1 VKQSPLQLILASES
15 PRRKTLLE
23 SAGFS
28 FRVFSVKVSENLEKN
43 LNVDNQIKAIAE
55 RKVLAAFKAYK
66 SLNTED
72 FLVLSADTMVVLD
85 QKPLGKPSD
94 STEAQQ
100 MLSSLSGKWHEVK
113 TAICL
118 AEGRKNTDGIVKLLV
133 DIETTRVLFKKISEQ
148 QILQYIA
155 TGEPMDKAGSYGIQ
169 GKGGEFVEK
178 IEGHFDNVVGLPVTL
193 FKKILEEGRWA
204 LL

>member
-28 FRVFSVKVSENLEKN
+28 FRVFPVKVSENLEKN

-66 SLNTED
+66 PLNTED
-72 FLVLSADTMVVLD
+72 FLLLSADTMVVLD
-85 QKPLGKPSD
+85 RKPLGKPSNQ
-94 STEAQQ
+94 TEAQQ

-133 DIETTRVLFKKISEQ
+133 DIETTRVLFKKISDQ

-169 GKGGEFVEK
+169 GRGGEFVEK

-193 FKKILEEGRWA
+193 LKKMLEQGQWK
-204 LL
+204 LQ